1 MSYESNVYSPSDKIE
16 IEETLR
22 GQASAIICV
31 DICGIIIM
39 VIASIAAIS
48 ISGGNFVGIAIV
60 IFIWLA
66 MGGILFWSYFYI
78 RGSGKVRKFIITDE
92 YISIQIPDKTTFT
105 VNLSD
110 FNTIEM
116 RRRTTGYKYTKK
128 VYYIFTFTGANYSNG
143 YQIQSQKDFSR
154 KAVKKFRRHLE
165 EFSPRKGI
173 QFSYRKGR
181 KK

>member
-1 MSYESNVYSPSDKIE
+1 MSYDSNSFGPSDKIE

-22 GQASAIICV
+22 GQAKAIICV

-39 VIASIAAIS
+39 AIASIAAIS
-48 ISGGNFVGIAIV
+48 ISGGNIIGIAIV

-66 MGGILFWSYFYI
+66 MGGIILWSYFYI
-78 RGSGKVRKFIITDE
+78 RGSGMVRKFIITDD

-116 RRRTTGYKYTKK
+116 RRRTTGVKYTKK
-128 VYYIFTFTGANYSNG
+128 VYYIFTFTGPNYSNS

-154 KAVKKFRRHLE
+154 KAIKKFRSQLE
-165 EFSPRKGI
+165 EFSARKGI
-173 QFSYRKGR
+173 QFSFRKGR